1 MSTSTAAPST
11 STVTVTQDTNP
22 RGIPKAVFL
31 VRLVLPLALSARQLA
46 DFESVQDYLGGPD
59 GDAELALKNLQET
72 LAKYRF
78 MEQSSLQRRAGL
90 EEKVPEL
97 QRTIEMVEML
107 IRKKA
112 LREFDTTTHA
122 LTLELFGREQ
132 EQAEPFE
139 TTFELSDTL
148 YAKGEVEQVD
158 EVYIWLGAS
167 TMLSY
172 PLPSALSLLQSK
184 LAAAQRSLEHVKED
198 LLWLRDQ
205 VTVTEVNVARVYN
218 WDVARRR
225 ERRQQG

>member
-1 MSTSTAAPST
+1 MSALPTI
-11 STVTVTQDTNP
+11 TQETNP
-22 RGIPKAVFL
+22 RGIPKAIFI
-31 VRLVLPLALSARQLA
+31 
-46 DFESVQDYLGGPD
+46 ESVPDFLGGPE
-59 GDAELALKNLQET
+59 GDAELGLKSLEES

-97 QRTIEMVEML
+97 ERTIEMVQTL
-107 IRKKA
+107 ITKK
-112 LREFDTTTHA
+112 
-122 LTLELFGREQ
+122 EQ
-132 EQAEPFE
+132 SQAFE
-139 TTFELSDTL
+139 TTFELADTL
-148 YAKGEVEQVD
+148 YAKGEVEEVD

-172 PLPSALSLLQSK
+172 PLPDALDLLEQK
-184 LAAAQRSLEHVKED
+184 LKAAQLSLEHVKED

-225 ERRQQG
+225 DRRK